1 MAQNAK
7 SLDGVL
13 VKKAHQRTRYTEKE
27 IQELQA
33 CAHPD
38 TGAKFFMD
46 HFFYIQHPTKGKLLF
61 QPFEFQERLVESY
74 HNYRFNIN
82 MLPRQTGK
90 STTAAGY
97 LLWYAMFNPD
107 VTVLIAAHK
116 YAGAQEIMHRIRYA
130 YEDCPDHIRCGVTS
144 YNKGSMEFDN
154 GSRIVSQTT
163 TDNTGRGMSISLLY
177 CDEFAFVNPTIA
189 KEFWTA
195 ISPTLATG
203 GKAIITSTP
212 NSDEDQFALIWT
224 EAMKRFDEH
233 GNDTEVGIN
242 GFFAFS
248 AHWSEHPDRD
258 EQWAAEEKSRIGEE
272 RFRREHECEFL
283 IFDETLIN
291 SVKLAEL
298 EGVDPLRKFGQTRWY
313 KDINPN
319 FTYVVSLDPSLGT
332 GGDYAA
338 IQVFELPSF
347 EQVAEWQHNVT
358 PVQGQVRVL
367 ADITKTIMEEG
378 QQRGSK
384 LPQVYYSVE
393 NNTIG
398 EAVLVAINEF
408 GEENIYGM
416 FLSEPARKGHV
427 RKFRKGFNTTH
438 KTKISACA
446 KFKQLLES
454 GQLKIK
460 SKPLI
465 SELKA
470 FVAHGTTFGAKT
482 GEHDDLVMSTM
493 LNIRMQKILADWDPA
508 IYEKMRD
515 ADAEGS
521 VMPMPV
527 FISF

>member
-1 MAQNAK
+1 MVQNSK

-13 VKKAHQRTRYTEKE
+13 VKKAHSKTRYTEKE
-27 IQELQA
+27 IKELQA
-33 CAHPD
+33 CADPV

-46 HFFYIQHPTKGKLLF
+46 NFFYIQHPTKGKLLF
-61 QPFEFQERLVESY
+61 EPFEFQERLVDSY
-74 HNYRFNIN
+74 HNHRFNIN

-107 VTVLIAAHK
+107 VTILIAARK

-224 EAMKRFDEH
+224 EANKRFDEH
-233 GNDTEVGIN
+233 GNDTEVGTN
-242 GFFAFS
+242 GFFAFT

-258 EQWAAEEKSRIGEE
+258 EKWAEEEKSRIGEE

-291 SVKLAEL
+291 SVRLAEL
-298 EGVDPLRKFGQTRWY
+298 EGEEPLRRLGQTRWY
-313 KDINPN
+313 KDCDSKY
-319 FTYVVSLDPSLGT
+319 TYVVSMDPSLGT
-332 GGDYAA
+332 GGDFAA

-347 EQVAEWQHNVT
+347 KQVAEWQHNTT
-358 PVQGQVRVL
+358 PIQGQVRIL
-367 ADITKTIMEEG
+367 AEITKTIKEQCEAKG
-378 QQRGSK
+378 AQ
-384 LPQVYYSVE
+384 LPQVYYSIE
-393 NNTIG
+393 NNSIG
-398 EAVLVAINEF
+398 EAALVSVKDY

-416 FLSEPARKGHV
+416 FLSEPIRKGHV

-438 KTKISACA
+438 KTKMGACA
-446 KFKQLLES
+446 KFKHLLETHK
-454 GQLKIK
+454 LEIK

-465 SELKA
+465 SELKNY
-470 FVAHGTTFGAKT
+470 VAHGTTFGAKT
-482 GEHDDLVMSTM
+482 GEHDDLVSATL
-493 LNIRMQKILADWDPA
+493 LNVRMQQILAEWDPA
-508 IYEKMRD
+508 IYEKMKD
-515 ADAEGS
+515 MDTELIT
-521 VMPMPV
+521 PMPV
-527 FISF
+527 FVSF

>member
-1 MAQNAK
+1 MVQNSK

-13 VKKAHQRTRYTEKE
+13 VKKAHQKTRYTEKE

-33 CAHPD
+33 CADPI

-46 HFFYIQHPTKGKLLF
+46 NFFYIQHPTKGKLLF

-224 EAMKRFDEH
+224 EANKRFDEH

-242 GFFAFS
+242 GFYAFT

-258 EQWAAEEKSRIGEE
+258 DKWAEEEKSRIGEE

-298 EGVDPLRKFGQTRWY
+298 EGEEPLRRLGQTRWY
-313 KDINPN
+313 KDCDPKY
-319 FTYVVSLDPSLGT
+319 TYVVSMDPSLGT
-332 GGDYAA
+332 GGDFAA

-347 EQVAEWQHNVT
+347 KQVAEWQHNTT
-358 PVQGQVRVL
+358 PIQSQVRIL
-367 ADITKTIMEEG
+367 AEITKNIKEQCETIST
-378 QQRGSK
+378 Q
-384 LPQVYYSVE
+384 LPQVYYSIE
-393 NNTIG
+393 NNAIG
-398 EAVLVAINEF
+398 EAALVSVKDY

-416 FLSEPARKGHV
+416 FLSEPIRKGHV

-438 KTKISACA
+438 KTKMSACA
-446 KFKQLLES
+446 KFKHLLETHK
-454 GQLKIK
+454 LEIK

-465 SELKA
+465 SELKNY
-470 FVAHGTTFGAKT
+470 VAHGTTFGAKT
-482 GEHDDLVMSTM
+482 GEHDDLVSATL
-493 LNIRMQKILADWDPA
+493 LNVRMQQILADWDPA
-508 IYEKMRD
+508 IYEKMKD
-515 ADAEGS
+515 MDTELIT
-521 VMPMPV
+521 PMPV
-527 FISF
+527 FVSF

>member
-1 MAQNAK
+1 MAQQAK

-13 VKKAHQRTRYTEKE
+13 VKKAHSKTRYTKE
-27 IQELQA
+27 QIEYLKA
-33 CAHPD
+33 CMDPIS
-38 TGAKFFMD
+38 GAKFFMD
-46 HFFYIQHPTKGKLLF
+46 NFFYIQHPTQGKLLF
-61 QPFEFQERLVESY
+61 TPFEFQERLVNSY
-74 HNYRFNIN
+74 HNHRFNIN

-130 YEDCPDHIRCGVTS
+130 YEDCPDYIRCGVTS

-233 GNDTEVGIN
+233 GNDTEVGVN
-242 GFFAFS
+242 GFFAFT

-258 EQWAAEEKSRIGEE
+258 DAWAAEEKSRIGEE

-291 SVKLAEL
+291 SVRLAEL
-298 EGVDPLRKFGQTRWY
+298 EGEDPSKKFGQTRWY
-313 KDINPN
+313 KECNDRM
-319 FTYVVSLDPSLGT
+319 TYVVSMDPSLGT

-338 IQVFELPSF
+338 IEVFELPTF
-347 EQVAEWQHNVT
+347 EQVAEWQHNLT
-358 PVQGQVRVL
+358 PIQGQIRIL
-367 ADITKTIMEEG
+367 ADITRTIKEQCEEKNG
-378 QQRGSK
+378 R
-384 LPQVYYSVE
+384 LPQVYYSIE
-393 NNTIG
+393 NNAIG
-398 EAVLVAINEF
+398 EAALVSVKDY

-416 FLSEPARKGHV
+416 FLSEPIRKGHV

-438 KTKISACA
+438 KTKMSACA
-446 KFKQLLES
+446 KFKFLLEQS
-454 GQLKIK
+454 KLKIR

-482 GEHDDLVMSTM
+482 GEHDDLVSATL
-493 LNIRMQKILADWDPA
+493 LNVRMQQILADWDPA
-508 IYEKMRD
+508 IYEKMKD
-515 ADAEGS
+515 INSETIL
-521 VMPMPV
+521 PMPV
-527 FISF
+527 FVSY